1 MRKRSIQLIASAFLL
16 QVVFP
21 FSHGRAQVPAEKPR
35 YPAMAPLGQYLMPSE
50 SAEIALARSAAPAS
64 ISGDAEVMVL
74 RRDGYA
80 TAVKGRNGFV
90 CIVERSWGKATDD
103 PEFWNQ
109 KMRAPHCFNPQAART
124 FLQIYLMKTQLV
136 LAGKSKTEILEA
148 TTSALDRKELPPLE
162 PGAMAYMMSKQ
173 QYLGDDAMSWHPH
186 VMFFAAGDATKSWG
200 ADLPDSPVMA
210 ANDPEERVTILFVLA
225 DKWSD
230 GTMAPVTMH

>member
-1 MRKRSIQLIASAFLL
+1 MRKSIKLVALAFLL

-21 FSHGRAQVPAEKPR
+21 FSNGRAQAPEEKPGD
-35 YPAMAPLGQYLMPSE
+35 PAMASLGQYLMPE

-64 ISGDAEVMVL
+64 LSGDADVMVL
-74 RRDGYA
+74 RRDGYG
-80 TAVKGRNGFV
+80 TAVKGKNGFV
-90 CIVERSWGKATDD
+90 CIVERAWGKATGDS
-103 PEFWNQ
+103 EFWNQ

-124 FLQIYLMKTQLV
+124 FLQIYLMKTKLV
-136 LAGKSKTEILEA
+136 LAGKSKTVIFKA

-173 QYLGDDAMSWHPH
+173 QYLGDGDSSWHSH
-186 VMFFAAGDATKSWG
+186 TMFYFSGDAAKSWA

-225 DKWSD
+225 DQWSD
-230 GTMAPVTMH
+230 GTAATSMMH

>member
-1 MRKRSIQLIASAFLL
+1 MRKIRIKLIASAFLL
-16 QVVFP
+16 HAA
-21 FSHGRAQVPAEKPR
+21 FSCLNGYAQGQAAKAS
-35 YPAMAPLGQYLMPSE
+35 YPAMAPLGQYLMPE
-50 SAEIALARSAAPAS
+50 SAEIALAHSAAPAS
-64 ISGDAEVMVL
+64 ISGDAVVMVL

-80 TAVKGRNGFV
+80 TAVKGKSGFV
-90 CIVERSWGKATDD
+90 CIVERAWGKATGDA
-103 PEFWNQ
+103 EFWNQ

-124 FLQIYLMKTQLV
+124 FLQIYLMKTKLV
-136 LAGKSKTEILEA
+136 LAGKSKAEIFKA

-173 QYLGDDAMSWHPH
+173 QYLGDDDMSWHPH

-200 ADLPDSPVMA
+200 ADLSDSPVMA

-230 GTMAPVTMH
+230 GTMAQVLMH